1 MGLLSD
7 GGERGGGRGGDAA
20 LKTPPTT
27 LTVQP
32 GRRIRR
38 PAGSSQGRGS
48 CARRS
53 ECGRADDAG
62 AGVWTPG
69 GLVRVCRQG
78 WSSARMT
85 VLCAPGHKDC
95 SSPAV
100 PKRRKP
106 TAASGLGQRY
116 RGTGDRRGRGG
127 GGVGAGDAERDG
139 AAGPWQRF
147 FHSLPPPGRAET
159 CLLPSWPHP
168 TAPNTHPY
176 SCSFLPRLVRKLT
189 RRRLCHEAIPRLK
202 NTLQTSFPPLTPC
215 LVSS

>member
-1 MGLLSD
+1 MRRLRRHLLLAAASSREVWRSEG

-116 RGTGDRRGRGG
+116 RGTGDPRGRGS
-127 GGVGAGDAERDG
+127 R
-139 AAGPWQRF
+139 QRGKGRSRRSLAKVF
-147 FHSLPPPGRAET
+147 PLPPA
-159 CLLPSWPHP
+159 SWEGGDV
-168 TAPNTHPY
+168 
-176 SCSFLPRLVRKLT
+176 S
-189 RRRLCHEAIPRLK
+189 
-202 NTLQTSFPPLTPC
+202 PPLLAPPHRSKHPS
-215 LVSS
+215 LFMQLSPSVGEKID